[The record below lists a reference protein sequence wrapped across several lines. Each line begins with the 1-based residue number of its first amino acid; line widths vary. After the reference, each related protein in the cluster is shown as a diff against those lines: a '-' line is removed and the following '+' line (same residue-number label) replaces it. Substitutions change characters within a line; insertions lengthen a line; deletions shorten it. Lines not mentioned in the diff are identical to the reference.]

1 MPFAKFQFK
10 AGIDREGT
18 NYTNAG
24 GWFDGSLVRFRKGF
38 VEKIGGWTKFIS
50 STFVGTARN
59 LFPWISLEGNKY
71 LFVGTHKKAYIVEG
85 NSINDITPIRKNTT
99 NSVTFSATDGSSTI
113 TATDSTHGAVLGD
126 FVTFSSA
133 VSLGGNI
140 TAAVLNQEY
149 EITSVPSANTYTFT
163 AKDTSGATVTANSSD
178 ESGTGGSATD
188 AAYQLNVGL
197 DNFVQSTGF
206 GSGLWGDGAYGES
219 TSLSFTNQLRLW
231 SSDNFG
237 EDLIL
242 HPRLGGIFYWDE
254 SGGTNTRA
262 VNITSLSGANLA
274 PTVGLQTIVSDIDR
288 HVIVLGADPIVGG
301 ARSGSS
307 DPMLVAFS
315 DQETITEWEPQTTN
329 TAGSVRLSAGSEI
342 RGGIRARQEILI
354 WTDTSMYSMQ
364 FVGPPLT
371 FAVNLI
377 NEGTGMI
384 GPNAAIN
391 APNGVFW
398 MGDDGFYSYTGSVQK
413 LPCSVLSYV
422 QEDLDLGQAFKV
434 FAVLNKE
441 YNEVWWFYPAE
452 SDGTEEVSRY
462 VIYNYLEGVWSIG
475 QLVRTAWID
484 QNVFGK
490 PLATANNYIFNQE
503 DGDDADGSPMDGV
516 FIESSDFDLQEGNS
530 FTFVRRMIP
539 DVKFY
544 GSNVESGVPQINM
557 LLKTRNAPG
566 DSLTTRAT
574 TDISN
579 NTDQVH
585 VRARGRQAVLR
596 LQSDDDAAVDN
607 RTGYKWRLGYTRLDI
622 NPDGRR

>member
-18 NYTNAG
+18 SYTNAG

-85 NSINDITPIRKNTT
+85 NGINDITPIRKNTT
-99 NSVTFSATDGSSTI
+99 NSVTFAATNGSATI
-113 TATDSTHGAVLGD
+113 TATDSAHGAVIGD

-149 EITSVPSANTYTFT
+149 EIVSVPTANTYTFT
-163 AKDTSGATVTANSSD
+163 ATATANSSD
-178 ESGTGGSATD
+178 TGNGGSATD

-206 GSGLWGDGAYGES
+206 GSGNWGQGGYGAS
-219 TSLSFTNQLRLW
+219 TNISFTNQLRLW

-242 HPRLGGIFYWDE
+242 HPRGGGIFYWDE
-254 SGGTNTRA
+254 SNGTATRA

-315 DQETITEWEPQTTN
+315 DQETITEWEPKTTN

-391 APNGVFW
+391 SPNGVFW
-398 MGDDGFYSYTGSVQK
+398 MGDDGFYTYTGSVQK

-452 SDGTEEVSRY
+452 SDGTEEISRY

-516 FIESSDFDLQEGNS
+516 FIESSDFDLQDGNS
-530 FTFVRRMIP
+530 FTFIRRIIP

-544 GSNVESGVPQINM
+544 GTNVESGVPQINM
-557 LLKTRNAPG
+557 LLKTRNAPS

-596 LQSDDDAAVDN
+596 LQSDDDAAVNN

>member
-18 NYTNAG
+18 SYTNAG

-85 NSINDITPIRKNTT
+85 NGINDITPIRKNTT
-99 NSVTFSATDGSSTI
+99 NSVTFAATNGSATI
-113 TATDSTHGAVLGD
+113 TATDSAHGAVIGD

-149 EITSVPSANTYTFT
+149 EVVSVPTANTYTFT
-163 AKDTSGATVTANSSD
+163 ATATANSSD
-178 ESGTGGSATD
+178 TGNGGSATD
-188 AAYQLNVGL
+188 AAYQLNIGL

-206 GSGLWGDGAYGES
+206 GSGNWGQGGYGAS
-219 TSLSFTNQLRLW
+219 TNISFTNQLRLW

-242 HPRLGGIFYWDE
+242 HPRGGGIFYWDE
-254 SGGTNTRA
+254 SNGTGTRA

-315 DQETITEWEPQTTN
+315 DQETITEWEPKTTN

-391 APNGVFW
+391 SPNGVFW
-398 MGDDGFYSYTGSVQK
+398 MGDDGFYTYTGSVQK

-452 SDGTEEVSRY
+452 SDGTEEISRY

-516 FIESSDFDLQEGNS
+516 FIESSDFDLQDGNS
-530 FTFVRRMIP
+530 FTFIRRMIP

-596 LQSDDDAAVDN
+596 LQSDDDAAVNN

>member
-18 NYTNAG
+18 DYTNAG

-85 NSINDITPIRKNTT
+85 NGINDITPIRKNTT
-99 NSVTFSATDGSSTI
+99 NSVTFAATNGSATI
-113 TATDSTHGAVLGD
+113 TATDSAHGAVIGD

-149 EITSVPSANTYTFT
+149 EVVSVPTANTYTFT
-163 AKDTSGATVTANSSD
+163 ATATANSSD
-178 ESGTGGSATD
+178 TGNGGSATD
-188 AAYQLNVGL
+188 AAYQLNIGL

-206 GSGLWGDGAYGES
+206 GSGNWGQGGYGAS
-219 TSLSFTNQLRLW
+219 TNISFTNQLRLW

-242 HPRLGGIFYWDE
+242 HPRGGGIFYWDE
-254 SGGTNTRA
+254 SNGTGTRA

-315 DQETITEWEPQTTN
+315 DQETITEWEPKTTN

-391 APNGVFW
+391 SPNGVFW
-398 MGDDGFYSYTGSVQK
+398 MGDDGFYTYTGSVQK

-452 SDGTEEVSRY
+452 SDGTEEISRY

-516 FIESSDFDLQEGNS
+516 FIESSDFDLQDGNS
-530 FTFVRRMIP
+530 FTFIRRMIP

-596 LQSDDDAAVDN
+596 LQSDDDAAVNN

>member
-18 NYTNAG
+18 SYTNAG

-71 LFVGTHKKAYIVEG
+71 LFVGTHKKAYVVEG
-85 NSINDITPIRKNTT
+85 NGINDITPIRKNTT
-99 NSVTFSATDGSSTI
+99 NSVTFAATNGSATI
-113 TATDSTHGAVLGD
+113 TATDSAHGAVIGD

-149 EITSVPSANTYTFT
+149 EVVSVPTANTYTFT
-163 AKDTSGATVTANSSD
+163 ATATANSSD
-178 ESGTGGSATD
+178 TGNGGSATD
-188 AAYQLNVGL
+188 AAYQLNIGL

-206 GSGLWGDGAYGES
+206 GSGNWGQGGYGAS
-219 TSLSFTNQLRLW
+219 TNISFTNQLRLW

-242 HPRLGGIFYWDE
+242 HPRGGGIFYWDE
-254 SGGTNTRA
+254 SNGTGTRA

-315 DQETITEWEPQTTN
+315 DQETITEWEPKTTN

-391 APNGVFW
+391 SPNGVFW
-398 MGDDGFYSYTGSVQK
+398 MGDDGFYTYTGSVQK

-452 SDGTEEVSRY
+452 SDGTEEISRY

-516 FIESSDFDLQEGNS
+516 FIESSDFDLQDGNS
-530 FTFVRRMIP
+530 FTFIRRMIP

-596 LQSDDDAAVDN
+596 LQSDDDAAVNN

>member
-24 GWFDGSLVRFRKGF
+24 GWFDASLVRFRKGF
-38 VEKIGGWTKFIS
+38 VEKIGGWTKQSATSFL
-50 STFVGTARN
+50 GTCRN
-59 LFPWISLEGNKY
+59 LFPWISLEGSKY
-71 LFVGTHKKAYIVEG
+71 LYVGTHLKAYVLEG
-85 NSINDITPIRKNTT
+85 TTLNDITPIRATTT
-99 NSVTFSATDGSSTI
+99 NGIVFAATNGSAVI
-113 TATDSTHGAVLGD
+113 TATDDAHGAVVND
-126 FVTFSSA
+126 FVTISGA
-133 VSLGGNI
+133 VSLGGAI
-140 TAAVLNQEY
+140 TASVLNQEY
-149 EITSVPSANTYTFT
+149 QITAVPTANTFTFT
-163 AKDTSGATVTANSSD
+163 ATATANASDSGNGGSGA
-178 ESGTGGSATD
+178 D

-197 DNFVQSTGF
+197 DRFIQSTGF
-206 GSGLWGDGAYGES
+206 GSGNWGQGAYGAS

-242 HPRLGGIFYWDE
+242 HPRGGSIFYWDE
-254 SGGTNTRA
+254 SGGTTARA

-274 PTVGLQTIVSDIDR
+274 PTVGLQTIVSDTDR
-288 HVIVLGADPIVGG
+288 HVIVLGADPIVSG
-301 ARSGSS
+301 ARTGSI
-307 DPMLVAFS
+307 DPMFIAFS
-315 DQETITEWEPQTTN
+315 DQESIVEWQPQTTN
-329 TAGSVRLSAGSEI
+329 TAGSLRLSSGSEI
-342 RGGIRARQEILI
+342 RGGLRARQETLI

-384 GPNAAIN
+384 GPNAAVN
-391 APNGVFW
+391 SPSGVFW
-398 MGDDGFYSYTGSVQK
+398 MGDDGFYSYNGSVQK

-434 FAVLNKE
+434 FALVNKE
-441 YNEVWWFYPAE
+441 FNEVWWFYPAE
-452 SDGTEEVSRY
+452 SDGTEEISRY
-462 VIYNYLEGVWSIG
+462 VIYNYLENVWSIG
-475 QLVRTAWID
+475 QLVRTAWVD
-484 QNVFGK
+484 QNVFGR
-490 PLATANNYIFNQE
+490 PLATASNYIFNQE
-503 DGDDADGSPMDGV
+503 DGDDDDGSPMDNV
-516 FIESSDFDLQEGNS
+516 FIESSDFDLQEGNN
-530 FTFVRRMIP
+530 FTFIRRIMP

-544 GSNVESGVPQINM
+544 GTNVDSGVPQINM
-557 LLKTRNAPG
+557 LLKTRNAPSE
-566 DSLTTRAT
+566 SLTTKAT

-596 LQSDDDAAVDN
+596 LQSDDDAAVGN

-622 NPDGRR
+622 QPDGRR